1 MTNIKE
7 LIKAV
12 ELKNKMSRDST
23 PYFLNI
29 AKKKGEVKL
38 KIENKDS
45 TTIQKFKEAVNT
57 VSNEYYRLSK
67 R

>member
-1 MTNIKE
+1 MTTLKE
-7 LIKAV
+7 LIKAA
-12 ELKNKMSRDST
+12 ELKNRMSSDKA

-29 AKKKGEVKL
+29 AKKKGDVKL

-45 TTIQKFKEAVNT
+45 MTIQKFKEAVNT